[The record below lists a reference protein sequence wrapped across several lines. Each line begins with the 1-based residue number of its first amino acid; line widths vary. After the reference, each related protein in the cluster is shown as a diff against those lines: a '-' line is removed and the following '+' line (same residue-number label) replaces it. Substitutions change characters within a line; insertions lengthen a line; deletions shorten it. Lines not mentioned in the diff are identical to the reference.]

1 MMTFFFVLIVLA
13 TYVYAWDFYSAT
25 ECEST
30 ATQRI
35 LVGAARIR
43 ARKAGEVSE

>member
-1 MMTFFFVLIVLA
+1 MMSFLFVCFALA
-13 TYVYAWDFYSAT
+13 TYVYAWDFYSVT

>member
-1 MMTFFFVLIVLA
+1 MMTFFFVFYIFA
-13 TYVYAWDFYSAT
+13 TYVIAWDFYSCI
-25 ECEST
+25 ECKST